1 MRYLLDTCI
10 ISELIAKQPNQQ
22 VVAWIDS
29 IDEEDL
35 FLSVIT
41 LGEIN
46 RGVARLPDSK
56 RKQQL
61 SNWLKTELLQRFQG
75 RIAIIDTSVMLVWGE
90 LMARLEANG
99 RKLPAIDSIIA
110 AIALHGGFTLV
121 TRNERDFVG
130 TGIRIINPF
139 ELD

>member
-110 AIALHGGFTLV
+110 AIALHGAFTLV